1 MTLICSFSFKLQR
14 GSQGNISK
22 FWIVFLILC
31 YVAVF
36 VDWGIEVFS
45 GPLRNSLDTL
55 LMMGYAKAA
64 ITFVK
69 YVPQVYLNWKRQSC
83 EGWSFENVALDFTGG
98 SLSFLQMALNSIA
111 LGEPLFEPGAFNVV
125 KFILAI
131 TSIVFDSIFF
141 FQFWLYKNNGKKG
154 EQKEL
159 PDLSDYEGDGQGM
172 LDNKTGTTN
181 AYAVGKSQ
189 TVSNVS
195 D

>member
-1 MTLICSFSFKLQR
+1 MIA
-14 GSQGNISK
+14 
-22 FWIVFLILC
+22 C
-31 YVAVF
+31 YIAVF
-36 VDWGIEVFS
+36 IDWGIEVFDH
-45 GPLRNSLDTL
+45 PAKNSLDTF

-98 SLSFLQMALNSIA
+98 SLSFLQMFLNSIA

-131 TSIVFDSIFF
+131 TSVVFDSIFF
-141 FQFWLYKNNGKKG
+141 FQFWLYKNNKGKG
-154 EQKEL
+154 ERKPL
-159 PDLSDYEGDGQGM
+159 PDLSDYEATEGKGM
-172 LDNKTGTTN
+172 LDAGIAN
-181 AYAVGKSQ
+181 SQ
-189 TVSNVS
+189 TVSKMS